1 MVKELVGL
9 KVRAKEE
16 RGKLSSLIKFQF
28 GMGGEGEEEGANFIG
43 WSFSCFRFQSAHK
56 IASLEA
62 IADPG
67 QHLSGVS
74 NCIVQTVLNNCF
86 SDAGGGLLVSPCLGL
101 ADV

>member
-28 GMGGEGEEEGANFIG
+28 GMGGEGVRGGGKFDWG
-43 WSFSCFRFQSAHK
+43 SFSCFRFQYAHK

-62 IADPG
+62 M
-67 QHLSGVS
+67 L
-74 NCIVQTVLNNCF
+74 VQNFDLLNAT
-86 SDAGGGLLVSPCLGL
+86 SKAKEPES
-101 ADV
+101 